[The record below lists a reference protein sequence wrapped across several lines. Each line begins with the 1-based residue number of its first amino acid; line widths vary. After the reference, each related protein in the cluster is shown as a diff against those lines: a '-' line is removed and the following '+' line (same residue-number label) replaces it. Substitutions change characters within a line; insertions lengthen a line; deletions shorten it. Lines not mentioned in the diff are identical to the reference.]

1 MQFCTRI
8 VAGMTKWA
16 WILAAAGALTAS
28 PCDAGDLDGIGRDST
43 QFFVRIPLGR
53 AASSKDLEP
62 TYGLAIRGRRDYELF
77 VVDTNMLRQAEAFGA
92 GIDAKILIVGGVVA
106 AAAVV
111 ASRGDSSAAQ
121 KRDDQAQQQQAQ
133 QQQQSKS
140 CPHTPPTC

>member
-1 MQFCTRI
+1 MR
-8 VAGMTKWA
+8 KWA
-16 WILAAAGALTAS
+16 WILAAAGALAAP
-28 PCDAGDLDGIGRDST
+28 PCDADDLGSFGRDST
-43 QFFVRIPLGR
+43 QFFLRIPFGR
-53 AASSKDLEP
+53 GAAKELEP
-62 TYGLAIRGRRDYELF
+62 TYGLAIRGRRDYEIF
-77 VVDTNMLRQAEAFGA
+77 VVDTRMLRQAEALGA

-121 KRDDQAQQQQAQ
+121 KRDDQAQQQAQQ